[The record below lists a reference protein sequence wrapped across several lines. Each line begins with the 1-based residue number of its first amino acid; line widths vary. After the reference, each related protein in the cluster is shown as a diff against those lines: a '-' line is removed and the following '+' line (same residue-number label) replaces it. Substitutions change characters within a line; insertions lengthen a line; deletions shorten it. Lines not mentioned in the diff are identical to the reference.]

1 MEGHL
6 VDWSCMPRKLIKD
19 STRGR
24 VPDVHKPKM
33 QTMQNYTPVIT
44 LNTHMHLYAHIV
56 LPVSGACRYLTAIW
70 WPRATQKI
78 LWTKEIHK
86 TFSTCARFSSHNGT
100 ICSWWLGQVISKDNY
115 TARVSKRNDETLYL
129 WNTADVYMGT
139 DHSSSSQNVRVTS
152 F

>member
-19 STRGR
+19 STRGC
-24 VPDVHKPKM
+24 VPDVHKPEKPN
-33 QTMQNYTPVIT
+33 MQNYTPV
-44 LNTHMHLYAHIV
+44 LNLNAHIRLHADIV

-70 WPRATQKI
+70 WPRAAQKI

-86 TFSTCARFSSHNGT
+86 TFSTCTSFNNHNGAM
-100 ICSWWLGQVISKDNY
+100 CSRSLGQVKIIQWQGEWE
-115 TARVSKRNDETLYL
+115 AR
-129 WNTADVYMGT
+129 WNTVSTQYRGT
-139 DHSSSSQNVRVTS
+139 DRRSSRQNVTKY